1 MNDRRNW
8 IRLTGEYLS
17 LAFLLPSATFV
28 GYAIGYF
35 LDRALGT
42 SFLYLV
48 FLLLGIAGG
57 FIQLVRQIQKDSRP
71 RRGL

>member
-1 MNDRRNW
+1 M
-8 IRLTGEYLS
+8 TGEYLS

-35 LDRALGT
+35 LDRTFGT

>member
-1 MNDRRNW
+1 MNDRKNW

-35 LDRALGT
+35 LDRAFGT

-57 FIQLVRQIQKDSRP
+57 FIQLVRQIQKDSQP
-71 RRGL
+71 RRER

>member
-1 MNDRRNW
+1 MNDRKNW
-8 IRLTGEYLS
+8 IRLTSEYLS

-35 LDRALGT
+35 LDRAFGT

>member
-35 LDRALGT
+35 LDRTFGT